1 MVAPVTTPPRGWG
14 DVPTPRTRQQPH
26 DSAQNGAA
34 IPAESGSPATPIP
47 DGDAPDP
54 SAGLALTAA
63 PAIVP
68 ARRQPLSVGSLVDDA
83 IEAIRRAPAVTW
95 TFGAIVVA
103 ILGVVEIAVA
113 LAAGVLSRGLLPQQW
128 TDQLPPDVGTEID
141 LLIGQTITSTLA
153 AILGALCIA
162 LIAGLVAR
170 SVIAT
175 DSAPRIREAWAMV
188 RPRVGGVLA
197 IALLLVLL
205 VAGPV
210 AVVALLTLGAIAVAG
225 PAVGTLVGVLAA
237 VAAVIAV
244 GLVAV
249 PVVLIAG
256 PEYAT
261 STASIRGT
269 LARARILVRG
279 QRLRLVGIWLLST
292 IMLAIA
298 SGVTSAPFNAI
309 GAITGSGQAIWQIIG
324 SIAAAAVTAPIG
336 ALVLALVHHDL
347 VALHSEGE

>member
-1 MVAPVTTPPRGWG
+1 MNHARW
-14 DVPTPRTRQQPH
+14 
-26 DSAQNGAA
+26 
-34 IPAESGSPATPIP
+34 
-47 DGDAPDP
+47 
-54 SAGLALTAA
+54 TAA
-63 PAIVP
+63 
-68 ARRQPLSVGSLVDDA
+68 RRIAL
-83 IEAIRRAPAVTW
+83 W
-95 TFGAIVVA
+95 H
-103 ILGVVEIAVA
+103 LGVV
-113 LAAGVLSRGLLPQQW
+113 
-128 TDQLPPDVGTEID
+128 
-141 LLIGQTITSTLA
+141 
-153 AILGALCIA
+153 
-162 LIAGLVAR
+162 
-170 SVIAT
+170 
-175 DSAPRIREAWAMV
+175 
-188 RPRVGGVLA
+188 
-197 IALLLVLL
+197 LLVLL

-261 STASIRGT
+261 STASIRDA

-347 VALHSEGE
+347 VAIQAEGK